1 LNNGLK
7 WRYEP
12 IPFGEPMPKLIKTL
26 PSIALSILV
35 MMFAVQS
42 AHSEESPATARK
54 LSASGQILS
63 LEKITKAAKAIKPGD
78 ILETELERKHGL
90 YVYEVEILD
99 NKGLVWELKLNAKTG
114 KLIKMEQ
121 DD

>member
-1 LNNGLK
+1 
-7 WRYEP
+7 
-12 IPFGEPMPKLIKTL
+12 MPNLIKIL
-26 PSIALSILV
+26 PSIALSILLV
-35 MMFAVQS
+35 LFATQAV
-42 AHSEESPATARK
+42 HSEESPATARK

-63 LEKITKAAKAIKPGD
+63 LEKITKAAKAIKAGE

-90 YVYEVEILD
+90 YIYEVEILD
-99 NKGLVWELKLNAKTG
+99 AKGLVWELKLNAKTG